1 MRSLNK
7 TQTVEQIA
15 DYYYAKYADADVDVL
30 KNNENIRNDIQA
42 DLDSMNEMLDRLGDM
57 PLPRATS
64 LEEAWLLATG
74 VAKRGEDGA
83 LYFDVETTSKTK
95 DLWKLSTDT
104 AFEICGQDVESARA
118 KQQLEVK
125 KLSEQNAKD
134 AEEAKAKF
142 RELVGRFESRRWS

>member
-30 KNNENIRNDIQA
+30 KNNENIRNEIQA
-42 DLDSMNEMLDRLGDM
+42 DLDSMNEMLDELGAV

-64 LEEAWLLATG
+64 LEEAWLLETG

-104 AFEICGQDVESARA
+104 AFEICGQDVEGARA
-118 KQQLEVK
+118 KQQLEAK
-125 KLSEQNAKD
+125 KLNEQNAKN
-134 AEEAKAKF
+134 AEEADARLRETVARLKAIS
-142 RELVGRFESRRWS
+142 GR

>member
-1 MRSLNK
+1 MRSLSK
-7 TQTVEQIA
+7 TQTFDQIA
-15 DYYYAKYADADVDVL
+15 EYYCAKYADADVDVL
-30 KNNENIRNDIQA
+30 AKNESILNEMNA
-42 DLDSMNEMLDRLGDM
+42 DVDSMKEMRDRLGAY

-74 VAKRGEDGA
+74 VAKRGDDGA
-83 LYFDVETTSKTK
+83 LYFDVETTSKPK
-95 DLWKLSTDT
+95 DLWKLSTDK

-134 AEEAKAKF
+134 AEETNARI
-142 RELVGRFESRRWS
+142 RELIARTKRLSGS